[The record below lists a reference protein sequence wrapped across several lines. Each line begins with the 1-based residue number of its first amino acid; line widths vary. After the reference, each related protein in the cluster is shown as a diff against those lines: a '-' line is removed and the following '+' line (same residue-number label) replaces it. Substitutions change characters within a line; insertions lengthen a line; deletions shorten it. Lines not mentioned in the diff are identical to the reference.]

1 MAQKPAPA
9 KPAVVPFSFG
19 AKRTTSPVALSLPE
33 GAAVSTLIDRPQ
45 AIDLAGRRTAWF
57 LNGRGRIGKTTF
69 ARWLH
74 GAVENQ
80 GGSAIVA
87 ACDPGNRTLRRFL
100 DGVAEPPTTDPVE
113 TRDWLWSL
121 LHAAMTGGH
130 NAIIDLGGGNSSLTS
145 LLEETPSLGDVLSEA
160 GLEPVAIYLLG
171 TDPDDLTV
179 LAMNERLGFRPRATA
194 IILNEI
200 DGRRYKF
207 NEVLEH
213 PTTRKA
219 LDNGA
224 VQLWMPALWKEAAET
239 LRRNAWP
246 FKDVAQYADVLTTSA
261 VQTWLRRM
269 DEEFA
274 PIRSW
279 FPA

>member
-1 MAQKPAPA
+1 MAPKPALS
-9 KPAVVPFSFG
+9 KPAVVPFMPEARRPS
-19 AKRTTSPVALSLPE
+19 APVALSLPE
-33 GAAVSTLIDRPQ
+33 GAATSILTARPQ

-74 GAVENQ
+74 GIVEKQ
-80 GGSAIVA
+80 GGAAIVA

-100 DGVAEPPTTDPVE
+100 NGVAEPPTTDPIE

-130 NAIIDLGGGNSSLTS
+130 SAIIDLGGGNSSLAS
-145 LLEETPSLGDVLSEA
+145 LLEETPSLAEVLSEG

-200 DGRRYKF
+200 D
-207 NEVLEH
+207 
-213 PTTRKA
+213 
-219 LDNGA
+219 
-224 VQLWMPALWKEAAET
+224 
-239 LRRNAWP
+239 
-246 FKDVAQYADVLTTSA
+246 
-261 VQTWLRRM
+261 
-269 DEEFA
+269 
-274 PIRSW
+274 
-279 FPA
+279 